1 MKVKTKALS
10 GLFEARKTVARSTL
24 AVMLAA
30 AAWGCSSTVT
40 EETTASITREVGY
53 PSPERKPALGKQAV
67 TQKTPKLVRS
77 AYLGR
82 APYICTPSGFGS
94 TSRCFLR

>member
-1 MKVKTKALS
+1 MKVKSRALS
-10 GLFEARKTVARSTL
+10 GLFDARGKIARGTL

-30 AAWGCSSTVT
+30 AACGCSTAISQ
-40 EETTASITREVGY
+40 ETTASITREVGY
-53 PSPERKPALGKQAV
+53 PVPEKKIVRDKKVARQKAPKP
-67 TQKTPKLVRS
+67 VRS
-77 AYLGR
+77 AFLGR

>member
-1 MKVKTKALS
+1 VKVKSKALA

-24 AVMLAA
+24 AVMLAVTN
-30 AAWGCSSTVT
+30 WGCSSTVSQ
-40 EETTASITREVGY
+40 ETTASIAREVGY
-53 PSPERKPALGKQAV
+53 PLPERKPAPGKRAV

-82 APYICTPSGFGS
+82 APYVCTPSGFGS

>member
-1 MKVKTKALS
+1 MKVKSIALS
-10 GLFEARKTVARSTL
+10 GLFNAHLAIVRSTL
-24 AVMLAA
+24 AVMVAA
-30 AAWGCSSTVT
+30 ATWGCSSTVSQ
-40 EETTASITREVGY
+40 ETTSSITREVGY
-53 PSPERKPALGKQAV
+53 PMPEKRPAPAKQAV
-67 TQKTPKLVRS
+67 TQKPAKLVRS